1 MAGLTPQSRPNTFA
15 HSLCNRIA
23 EDHVIT
29 KSILGGIVSI
39 GLIAAAVPVFGHH
52 SFAAQYDRTKAITL
66 KGTVTKVE
74 WMNPHIYFYVDVK
87 DDSNRVTNWAIE
99 GGAPSMLY
107 RNGWRLDSLKVGDK
121 VTIDGWLAK
130 DGSNLANMRT
140 VTLADGKTV
149 FGASSGG
156 DA

>member
-1 MAGLTPQSRPNTFA
+1 M
-15 HSLCNRIA
+15 
-23 EDHVIT
+23 IT
-29 KSILGGIVSI
+29 KLILGGIVSI
-39 GLIAAAVPVFGHH
+39 GLVAAAVPVFGHH
-52 SFAAQYDRTKAITL
+52 SFAAQYDRTKAIAL

-107 RNGWRLDSLKVGDK
+107 RNGWRIDSLKVGDK

-156 DA
+156 DAR

>member
-1 MAGLTPQSRPNTFA
+1 M
-15 HSLCNRIA
+15 IK
-23 EDHVIT
+23 

-52 SFAAQYDRTKAITL
+52 SFAAQYDRTKAIAL

-107 RNGWRLDSLKVGDK
+107 RNGWRIDSLKVGDK

-156 DA
+156 DAR